1 MSNTNGPFGVHRGY
15 TPMSD
20 VEREVVSR
28 LVDAGDLEIHIKDW
42 GMVPNPRVI
51 IGDFRIGMHFRM
63 TFDKPEVPVPV
74 HYFDMEL
81 KTGSGLLLFKERQ
94 SVVYNNQPIQIAD
107 GVFFD
112 MVWEISITAMD
123 PKIVKQIKPGARGL
137 TSENFDRDTGALT
150 MFGNRTGLNEEDKK
164 QLVKVRAYENWNRND
179 TAEQSEKATQMAE
192 TAKKQPKPS
201 V

>member
-1 MSNTNGPFGVHRGY
+1 MSNSNGTFGVHRGY

-28 LVDAGDLEIHIKDW
+28 LVEAGDLEIHVKGW

-94 SVVYNNQPIQIAD
+94 SVLYNNQPIQIAD

-112 MVWEISITAMD
+112 MVWEIAITAMD

-137 TSENFDRDTGALT
+137 TSANFDRDTGELSL
-150 MFGNRTGLNEEDKK
+150 FGNRTGLSTADKK
-164 QLVKVRAYENWNRND
+164 QIRKIRAHEEWNRKD
-179 TAEQSEKATQMAE
+179 TVNQAQKATDLS
-192 TAKKQPKPS
+192 KKKKS
-201 V
+201 KKS

>member
-1 MSNTNGPFGVHRGY
+1 
-15 TPMSD
+15 MSD

-28 LVDAGDLEIHIKDW
+28 VVEAGDLEIHIKGW

-94 SVVYNNQPIQIAD
+94 SVLYNNQPIQIAD

-112 MVWEISITAMD
+112 MVWEIAITAMD
-123 PKIVKQIKPGARGL
+123 PKIVKQIKPGAKGL
-137 TSENFDRDTGALT
+137 TSANFDRDTGELT
-150 MFGNRTGLNEEDKK
+150 MFGNRTLNEEDKK
-164 QLVKVRAYENWNRND
+164 QLVKVRAYENWNRHD
-179 TAEQSEKATQMAE
+179 TAQQSEKATKMAE
-192 TAKKQPKPS
+192 TAKKQPKS
-201 V
+201 G

>member
-1 MSNTNGPFGVHRGY
+1 MSNSNGTFGVHRGY

-28 LVDAGDLEIHIKDW
+28 LVEAGDLEIHVKGW
-42 GMVPNPRVI
+42 GMIPNPRVI

-63 TFDKPEVPVPV
+63 NFDKPEVPVPV

-81 KTGSGLLLFKERQ
+81 RTGSGLLLFKERQ
-94 SVVYNNQPIQIAD
+94 SVMYDNRPIQIAD

-112 MVWEISITAMD
+112 MVWEVAITAMD

-137 TSENFDRDTGALT
+137 TSANFDRDTGELS
-150 MFGNRTGLNEEDKK
+150 MFGNRTGLSTADKQQIRKIRTHEE
-164 QLVKVRAYENWNRND
+164 WNRQD
-179 TAEQSEKATQMAE
+179 TVNQAQKATDLS
-192 TAKKQPKPS
+192 KKKKS
-201 V
+201 KKS